1 MAQLHF
7 PDDFTRYIINGQPD
21 LRILTQLE
29 GYLGLWIEWIGV
41 ELPNVFAMSIFDSH
55 HPYTSAN

>member
-29 GYLGLWIEWIGV
+29 RYPGFWIEGIGIYLLRAAQVVASLRLGPTDV
-41 ELPNVFAMSIFDSH
+41 E
-55 HPYTSAN
+55 